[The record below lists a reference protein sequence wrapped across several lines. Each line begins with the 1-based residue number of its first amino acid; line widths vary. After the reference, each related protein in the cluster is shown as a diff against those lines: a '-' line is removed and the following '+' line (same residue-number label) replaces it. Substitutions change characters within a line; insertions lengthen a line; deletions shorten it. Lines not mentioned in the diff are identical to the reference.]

1 MNQEVIEILDT
12 HLYGQYAPGTSAIKA
27 YWESVFE
34 QPDGVSS
41 LSDIALTTYMSFF
54 RLGLKNLATRQNQAD
69 ACRSADDTCVN
80 SRLNSGAVTLNY
92 TNNVEIIMKA
102 TTFVLRRRR
111 FEPVGFPLSV
121 HLYFYD
127 DRFQGY
133 LVRQEVQAVG
143 SDVKETLEMWAVPQT
158 TFILEPNLKEF
169 ERLKNLEVSV
179 LFRWL
184 R

>member
-1 MNQEVIEILDT
+1 
-12 HLYGQYAPGTSAIKA
+12 
-27 YWESVFE
+27 
-34 QPDGVSS
+34 
-41 LSDIALTTYMSFF
+41 
-54 RLGLKNLATRQNQAD
+54 
-69 ACRSADDTCVN
+69 
-80 SRLNSGAVTLNY
+80 
-92 TNNVEIIMKA
+92 MKA